1 MDHITNA
8 ESEGDLQGR
17 KGFLIMGVVCVQG
30 FVNTQAGY
38 I

>member
-1 MDHITNA
+1 MDRVTNS
-8 ESEGDLQGR
+8 ESEGDLQSR

-30 FVNTQAGY
+30 FVTTKAGY